1 MQRAGYWVV
10 LQEDLMKLVGVER
23 VEAMWRVERKRK
35 RKRRE
40 QFDIVVILA
49 KYEDGECSM

>member
-40 QFDIVVILA
+40 QFDIVVIL
-49 KYEDGECSM
+49 